1 MPENYH
7 NVKALLQELETH
19 YFTYIIG
26 DNKILRMIYGMQSC
40 SATFACVWCD
50 ATSPYDKPF
59 YTLRTFKS
67 LKLNSQGYLKLV
79 EVSRGEDVIW
89 LYKSLKLPQKL
100 QNCTRGFCNIL
111 EFFCQIA

>member
-7 NVKALLQELETH
+7 NVKALLQELGTH

-50 ATSPYDKPF
+50 FFA
-59 YTLRTFKS
+59 LV
-67 LKLNSQGYLKLV
+67 LNPDERDYAD
-79 EVSRGEDVIW
+79 EI
-89 LYKSLKLPQKL
+89 
-100 QNCTRGFCNIL
+100 T
-111 EFFCQIA
+111 